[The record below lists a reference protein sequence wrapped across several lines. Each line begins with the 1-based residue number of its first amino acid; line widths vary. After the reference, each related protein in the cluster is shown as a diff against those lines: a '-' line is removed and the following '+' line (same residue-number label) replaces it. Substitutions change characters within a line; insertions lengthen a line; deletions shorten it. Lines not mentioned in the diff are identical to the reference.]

1 MACSQ
6 RSGRVFHQDPD
17 LFCASEFAYGRAAVD
32 QGVVVVISREDLVVD
47 TANIKVS
54 FVLSGFSKHYTR
66 DLNSLPLE
74 GIGVIDIISD
84 ADSVVCSERVLG
96 SHANSMLVPCPLVT
110 AHLVPCTQVR
120 LQVEVLDDSGLLA
133 SSVDDGG

>member
-1 MACSQ
+1 MAVSQ
-6 RSGRVFHQDPD
+6 RNCRVFNQNPN
-17 LFCASEFAYGRAAVD
+17 LFCAGEFANRRAAVD
-32 QGVVVVISREDLVVD
+32 QSVVVVISREDLVVN
-47 TANIKVS
+47 TANIEVA
-54 FVLSGFSKHYTR
+54 FVLSGVSKHYTR

-74 GIGVIDIISD
+74 SIGVIDIISD
-84 ADSVVCSERVLG
+84 ADCFVCSERVLG

-110 AHLVPCTQVR
+110 AHLVPSTQVR